1 MPARTDIAIEKG
13 SMVMAT
19 GIVVIETGSGTET
32 TDIERG
38 TGTGRETGT
47 RPGVTTGAETM
58 EPALKGSSTTIGGTT
73 IDVASLD
80 AMRIVVPIVARA
92 KKAHPSVVD
101 EEKKK
106 LVPLRGDHPPQ
117 KDASHCLS
125 ADARLQV
132 GTSMLLDTN
141 SIPPCRQ
148 NKQVSSIFPVL
159 TVLRFHPFSVSQV
172 YLPLSQSKRLEWA
185 LAATLTCL
193 GNPVAFTLAASHQKL
208 TNRTW
213 LNSSTVR

>member
-19 GIVVIETGSGTET
+19 GIAVIETGSGTET

-38 TGTGRETGT
+38 TETGRETGT
-47 RPGVTTGAETM
+47 LPDVTTDAETM
-58 EPALKGSSTTIGGTT
+58 EPALKENSTTIDGMT
-73 IDVASLD
+73 IGVASLD
-80 AMRIVVPIVARA
+80 ATKIVVPIVARA

-106 LVPLRGDHPPQ
+106 LVLLKGDHPPQ
-117 KDASHCLS
+117 KDASHCPS

-141 SIPPCRQ
+141 NILPCRQ
-148 NKQVSSIFPVL
+148 NKRVSSIFLVL
-159 TVLRFHPFSVSQV
+159 TVPRFHPFLVSQV

-193 GNPVAFTLAASHQKL
+193 GNPVAFTLAASHQKS